1 VAATIHVEPYD
12 DADRHDITAHH
23 TRQ

>member
-1 VAATIHVEPYD
+1 VAATIHVEPYN